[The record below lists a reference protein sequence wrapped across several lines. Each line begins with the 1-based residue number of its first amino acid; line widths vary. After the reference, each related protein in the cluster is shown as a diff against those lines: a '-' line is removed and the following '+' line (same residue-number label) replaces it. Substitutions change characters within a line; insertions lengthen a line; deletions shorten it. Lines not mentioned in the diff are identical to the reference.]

1 MAYTGPL
8 GRAFLRRGG
17 PGYESDWYGDAIVN
31 SVADAARS
39 AITEVVR
46 GIAEDIRNEHPN
58 WDHKTHQLHDA
69 VFSKPAIIE
78 WSTHQPGAPHV
89 WGEAGILDS
98 PRWRTTE
105 EDEEAPHWTR
115 DPHTGQF
122 RLLTNMDV
130 AMFLEFGTARME
142 PKTPWLYDAWD
153 RNVVKLPAL
162 IKEYTLRNQAGGT
175 PFAIRNHLGQF
186 APHEGP

>member
-1 MAYTGPL
+1 MSQALLRFLSL
-8 GRAFLRRGG
+8 GEVWVGVLGLAAFLALFWVLR
-17 PGYESDWYGDAIVN
+17 
-31 SVADAARS
+31 
-39 AITEVVR
+39 
-46 GIAEDIRNEHPN
+46 
-58 WDHKTHQLHDA
+58 
-69 VFSKPAIIE
+69 
-78 WSTHQPGAPHV
+78 GAPV
-89 WGEAGILDS
+89 GQAVR
-98 PRWRTTE
+98 PE

-162 IKEYTLRNQAGGT
+162 IKEYTVRNQAGGT

>member
-78 WSTHQPGAPHV
+78 WSTHQPGAPTS
-89 WGEAGILDS
+89 GARPASSTPPAGAPPRRTRRPRTGPAIPTPASSGCS
-98 PRWRTTE
+98 PTWTWRCSSSSAPPAWSRRRPGSTT
-105 EDEEAPHWTR
+105 P
-115 DPHTGQF
+115 
-122 RLLTNMDV
+122 
-130 AMFLEFGTARME
+130 GTATWSSCR
-142 PKTPWLYDAWD
+142 
-153 RNVVKLPAL
+153 R
-162 IKEYTLRNQAGGT
+162 
-175 PFAIRNHLGQF
+175 
-186 APHEGP
+186 